1 MLPRTLILVL
11 AAVSTGLLA
20 TPVAAQG
27 SGGAFAPGSYQ
38 LRLPGAGS
46 VVAEVADGGELATL
60 VIPAAVEITLT
71 AGGELV
77 IDDLLTPVPPDP
89 PVDVATA
96 PAATATDDEVAP
108 AETELDDPA
117 GDRRGRGSGQGEDDD
132 EEDDDGEGRGN
143 GARG

>member
-11 AAVSTGLLA
+11 AAVSAGLLA

-46 VVAEVADGGELATL
+46 IVAEVADGGELATL

-89 PVDVATA
+89 PVELGTA
-96 PAATATDDEVAP
+96 PEPTATDGEVAP
-108 AETELDDPA
+108 AETERDES
-117 GDRRGRGSGQGEDDD
+117 GDRGGRGSGQTEGDD
-132 EEDDDGEGRGN
+132 EDDDDGEGRGN
-143 GARG
+143 GDGG